1 MADKS
6 AIEWTDAT
14 WNPTTG
20 CDRVSPGC
28 AHCYALTLAGRLQAM
43 GQAGYERDGDP
54 KTSGPGFGLSLH
66 PERLELPLTW
76 AKPRRIFVDSMSDL
90 FHPEVP
96 DGYVMAVWKTM
107 HEAAWHTFQVLTK
120 RPERMGEWVRRWA
133 DVEGETSDPDRDR
146 SPAGVRLAHPSGRGH
161 LFADMLEQMGEPPA
175 GYAYPRFRWMR
186 WADAALPNVWLGT
199 SVENAHWKSRI
210 DELRWT
216 PATVRF
222 LSCEP
227 LLGPLGELD
236 LDGIHWVIAGGE
248 SGPDHRPLDLGWV
261 REIRDQCVEA
271 GVAFFF
277 KQVGGR
283 TPKSGGRELDGRTW
297 DQFPAEP
304 RRPASPSPSVQRAIF
319 RRRRDWSLGAAV
331 SRLAEAPQ

>member
-1 MADKS
+1 MGDKS

-28 AHCYALTLAGRLQAM
+28 AHCYALTIAGRLQAM
-43 GQAGYERDGDP
+43 GVRGYGRDGDP
-54 KTSGPGFGLSLH
+54 KTSGPGFGLTLH
-66 PERLELPLTW
+66 PERLGIPLAWTR
-76 AKPRRIFVDSMSDL
+76 PRRIFVDSMSDL
-90 FHPEVP
+90 FHADVP
-96 DGYVMAVWKTM
+96 DGFVMAVWKTM
-107 HEAAWHTFQVLTK
+107 HDAAWHTFQVLTK
-120 RPERMGEWVRRWA
+120 RPERMAEWVARWA
-133 DVEGETSDPDRDR
+133 DVEGEANDPDRDR
-146 SPAGVRLAHPSGRGH
+146 TPDGVRAAHPSGRGQ
-161 LFADMLEQMGEPPA
+161 LFADMLEQMGPPPD
-175 GYAYPRFRWMR
+175 GYQYPRFAWLRY
-186 WADAALPNVWLGT
+186 AAAALPNVWLGT
-199 SVENAHWKSRI
+199 SVENARWKSRI
-210 DELRWT
+210 DSLRWT
-216 PATVRF
+216 PAAVRF

-261 REIRDQCVEA
+261 REIRDQCVDA

-297 DQFPAEP
+297 DDFPVLPE
-304 RRPASPSPSVQRAIF
+304 RPASPSPSAQRATL
-319 RRRRDWSLGAAV
+319 RRRRAWGAPDAM
-331 SRLAEAPQ
+331 SRLARA